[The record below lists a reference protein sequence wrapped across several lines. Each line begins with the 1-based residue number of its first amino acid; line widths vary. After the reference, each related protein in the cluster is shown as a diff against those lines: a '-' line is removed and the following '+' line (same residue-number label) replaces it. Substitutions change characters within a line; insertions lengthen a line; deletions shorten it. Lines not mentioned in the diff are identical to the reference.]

1 MRRNILFII
10 GLTGTVLLAGC
21 SKTSPEDDNSLVIE
35 EQPAE
40 AASEATS
47 IEAEQTES
55 NTADS
60 GASDASVASSTAAGE
75 EFGAIYGLN
84 FVVPEGFENVSVHP
98 EGYEKGNAAGGYT
111 HNFKNEDLG
120 MEIEVAEYLW
130 ANVPVEAENKEEFLK
145 KQYDSTVGADFESE
159 IGDDY
164 FYNSTLD
171 EAGTRTYF
179 REIVTD
185 DAAFDITIT
194 YTDGDSESEAVKDEF
209 INSCTIDKE

>member
-1 MRRNILFII
+1 MLEGNYFMRRNILFII
-10 GLTGTVLLAGC
+10 VLTGTVLLAGC
-21 SKTSPEDDNSLVIE
+21 SKTSPEDGNILVIE

-40 AASEATS
+40 AG
-47 IEAEQTES
+47 AEFVT
-55 NTADS
+55 
-60 GASDASVASSTAAGE
+60 VH
-75 EFGAIYGLN
+75 GLKY
-84 FVVPEGFENVSVHP
+84 VVPEGFEDASVHP
-98 EGYEKGNAAGGYT
+98 EGYAKGNAAGGYT
-111 HNFKNEDLG
+111 HTYKNESLG
-120 MEIEVAEYLW
+120 MEIEVAEYVW

-145 KQYDSTVGADFESE
+145 KQYDSSVGADFESE

-164 FYNSTLD
+164 FYNSILD
-171 EAGTRTYF
+171 VAGTRTYF